1 MESRNRLLRP
11 GVQAGT
17 VGGGALGKAGV
28 GGAWIPAPLTRV
40 AWELLVRKG
49 REWNPPTTVG

>member
-17 VGGGALGKAGV
+17 VGRGCVGKSWGG
-28 GGAWIPAPLTRV
+28 GGWVPAPLTRV